1 MGKFVGL
8 DNYTNCEEVG
18 IMEKIFHPVSG
29 ESGYFTTEQEKVL
42 IDAIIQDYNNQ
53 LVVTSANGRG
63 VVDE

>member
-1 MGKFVGL
+1 
-8 DNYTNCEEVG
+8 
-18 IMEKIFHPVSG
+18 MEKIFHPVSG

-42 IDAIIQDYNNQ
+42 IDAIITDYSMNQ